1 MWRSRA
7 FTENVVLNLHCILAG
22 SLTYAELGTMI
33 PASGAEY
40 PYLKEAFGT
49 VPAFL
54 FAWTSSI
61 VLKPSAVAIVG
72 KTFVR

>member
-1 MWRSRA
+1 
-7 FTENVVLNLHCILAG
+7 
-22 SLTYAELGTMI
+22 MI

-72 KTFVR
+72 KTFVRWRLYRAAARKDDHRAAARKDDQAMCCI